1 MKQLVKE
8 SLSEFINEKFETE
21 TDPVHNSGIGCM
33 RQIKKEMQSIINL
46 YGTGG
51 QLEQISNEDECGYMV
66 ELKFGKKKGGTYSI
80 TYNYKYGWT
89 AGYEDSFFPSS
100 DNEECEN
107 LAEAVSIIE
116 GWIEYAQ
123 DNSNDW

>member
-1 MKQLVKE
+1 MKALNLILI
-8 SLSEFINEKFETE
+8 SL
-21 TDPVHNSGIGCM
+21 
-33 RQIKKEMQSIINL
+33 IIF
-46 YGTGG
+46 
-51 QLEQISNEDECGYMV
+51 MV
-66 ELKFGKKKGGTYSI
+66 SCNGKKKGGTYSI

-123 DNSNDW
+123 DSSNDW